1 MVMVCAF
8 LCTFTLDG
16 ICYVFGVFLDPLK
29 QDFGVGDGAMSAVG
43 SVLSGKMQ
51 IRHITL
57 AIFHLLFRKF
67 PEISM

>member
-29 QDFGVGDGAMSAVG
+29 KDFGVGDGAMSAVG
-43 SVLSGKMQ
+43 SVLSGKLQ
-51 IRHITL
+51 IRHITS